1 MEHVSESQLLKMPHI
16 LEVMGLQYC
25 PVNLRGIG
33 EKANSGAAFRM
44 TKDVSDLNQK

>member
-1 MEHVSESQLLKMPHI
+1 VGVNKSKKHRDI
-16 LEVMGLQYC
+16 LAAMRLQYC

-44 TKDVSDLNQK
+44 TKGVSDLN